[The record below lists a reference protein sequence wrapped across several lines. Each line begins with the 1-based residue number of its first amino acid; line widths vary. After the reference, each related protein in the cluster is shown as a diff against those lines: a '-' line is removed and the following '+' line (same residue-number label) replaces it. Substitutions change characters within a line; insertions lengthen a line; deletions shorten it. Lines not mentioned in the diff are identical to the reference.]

1 MINYRHSQPSV
12 VAHPRELM
20 VGCSMGCGVGMV
32 WELILMCIYELND
45 LMFLIKSLKL
55 PTACFNIGQYIS
67 LILSAAI
74 LDQETIKN
82 LYIPE
87 QHLFCTIIFTL
98 TILPDTL
105 ELFTSD
111 KPNTASPHYQA
122 ENKIISLGTFH

>member
-1 MINYRHSQPSV
+1 MCKDVQQNTYLMITPHHKPQQLQMLP
-12 VAHPRELM
+12 
-20 VGCSMGCGVGMV
+20 
-32 WELILMCIYELND
+32 LMCIYELND